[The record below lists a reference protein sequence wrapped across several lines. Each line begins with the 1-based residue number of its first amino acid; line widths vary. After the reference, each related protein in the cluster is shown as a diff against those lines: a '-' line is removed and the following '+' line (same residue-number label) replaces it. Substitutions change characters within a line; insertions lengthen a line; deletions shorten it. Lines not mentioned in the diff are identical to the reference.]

1 MNPTV
6 TPLIAEGNDI
16 GDTPIQEKTM
26 PLHNIFCVKEYGNF
40 LSFKLSVIVVI
51 NKINK
56 YITAKL

>member
-40 LSFKLSVIVVI
+40 L
-51 NKINK
+51 
-56 YITAKL
+56 